1 MDLEAS
7 NRRDNKMFGLKK
19 KGTEKTF
26 IDGIESKPGE
36 LPVPRPADAPALGPS
51 PAPAQELSH
60 QPEGQRVFECE
71 VCRDY
76 GWYCDTLGVC
86 HNCPRCN
93 PKSLKIPHVKEV
105 EPDYEAEAEEAH
117 LDRPKSNLNK
127 LVECKKCHKRNEI
140 HRMKKKFKCESCG
153 LDQEV

>member
-1 MDLEAS
+1 M
-7 NRRDNKMFGLKK
+7 GLFKK
-19 KGTEKTF
+19 KVVERTF
-26 IDGIESKPGE
+26 IDGAESKDGE

-51 PAPAQELSH
+51 QAPAQELPH
-60 QPEGQRVFECE
+60 QPEGQGVFECE

-93 PKSLKIPHVKEV
+93 PKSFKNPHVEDV
-105 EPDYEAEAEEAH
+105 EPDYEAEAEEECLA
-117 LDRPKSNLNK
+117 RPKSNLNK
-127 LVECKKCHKRNEI
+127 LVVCKKCHKQNEI
-140 HRMKKKFKCESCG
+140 HRLKKKFVCVACG